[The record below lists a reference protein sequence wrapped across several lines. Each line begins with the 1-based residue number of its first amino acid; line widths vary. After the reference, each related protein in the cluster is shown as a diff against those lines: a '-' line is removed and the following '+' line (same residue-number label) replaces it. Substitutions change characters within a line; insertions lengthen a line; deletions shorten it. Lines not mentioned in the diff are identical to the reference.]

1 MFGRIG
7 LGELILILVIALIIF
22 GPKKLPEIGKA
33 IGDAFKA
40 FKKTQ
45 EEVTKEVEKISS
57 DSPAKLS
64 EEKEA
69 IQKDADKNETAK
81 G

>member
-7 LGELILILVIALIIF
+7 PMELILILVIALVIF
-22 GPKKLPEIGKA
+22 GPRKLPEIGKA
-33 IGDAFKA
+33 LGDAFKA

-45 EEVTKEVEKISS
+45 EDATKEVEKLVDTDTRKEGDTTSTGS
-57 DSPAKLS
+57 GKDSGA
-64 EEKEA
+64 A
-69 IQKDADKNETAK
+69 Q